1 MTYRSYRP
9 DRRLKGRRWLMILVT
24 IVAMIAAVAFLVTR
38 QTEERG
44 TVEFFAAVDE
54 AAMLHAEAS
63 AELESSLAA
72 IGVVPRQD
80 LMNRLARITET
91 ALTADALLDIE
102 VPNAVATSHGAVS
115 TASASWTAGVVEI
128 ESAITSI
135 MDDTISDANSAQMQN
150 AIDLLRVGDVA
161 YSLFLDSLE
170 GPYEGVDIS
179 MLETVVYINPD
190 AQNPLLYDPLT
201 LTIRIGISYDLAPH
215 HNVAVT
221 GQLEPEPVGDR
232 VGIPL
237 VPFSEFIDLTAIVSN
252 TGNDVES
259 TVAVELE
266 VLDADTDSRVAL
278 SQTIADLPGGGSSSV
293 TFADLDIEPGRL
305 YQLKLTVT
313 ISEDSRP
320 DDDIWKITFIR
331 NGES

>member
-9 DRRLKGRRWLMILVT
+9 NRRSKRRRWLLIVVT
-24 IVAMIAAVAFLVTR
+24 LAAVIASVAFLVTR
-38 QTEERG
+38 QTDQRG

-63 AELESSLAA
+63 AELESALFG
-72 IGVVPRQD
+72 IGGIPRQD
-80 LMNRLARITET
+80 LLTRLDRITET
-91 ALTADALLDIE
+91 AQSADALLEIE

-128 ESAITSI
+128 ERAITSI
-135 MDDTISDANSAQMQN
+135 MDDSISDESSAGMQDG
-150 AIDLLRVGDVA
+150 IDLLRVGDRA
-161 YSLFLDSLE
+161 YELFLESLE

-179 MLETVVYINPD
+179 LLKPVVYVNPSVQD
-190 AQNPLLYDPLT
+190 PLIYDPLT
-201 LTIRIGISYDLAPH
+201 LTIRVSVSYDLAPQ

-221 GQLEPEPVGDR
+221 GQLNPEPVGDR

-237 VPFSEFIDLTAIVSN
+237 VPYSETVDLTAIVSN
-252 TGNDVES
+252 TGNDVEP
-259 TVAVELE
+259 TVLVELE
-266 VLDADTDSRVAL
+266 VLNADTNDRVTL
-278 SQTIADLPGGGSSSV
+278 TETIADLVGGGSSSV
-293 TFADLDIEPGRL
+293 TFADLDIVPGGL

-313 ISEDSRP
+313 ITEDSRP
-320 DDDIWKITFIR
+320 DDDLWKITFIR